1 VRECGSAGVRE
12 CGSAGV
18 RECGSAGVR
27 LRGMVSRRR
36 RGHAARE
43 GSGAELATFLLGG
56 NAAEGKVGWH
66 WWCGDR
72 GGDARLRWVAW
83 QRRWRVDRG
92 VHLRPK
98 AETGRVCGLP
108 AGAESCGCAG
118 LLVGGGGGPVG
129 VAARDRSGVLV
140 GGGPVGVAARD
151 RSGVLV
157 GGGPVGVA
165 ARDRSG
171 VLGGADGVSS
181 ESATCGCSGGCGAE
195 RWRRVKR
202 RLAAQVGLQSR
213 VGDLSAEVCTP
224 RWKRGRRGRPVARR
238 LRATAQVGS
247 RSRRSGPKRTRRSGP
262 PARAGRSEPEIRP
275 R

>member
-1 VRECGSAGVRE
+1 MWECVSTKDLWVGWSRSAEGLGGWGEWAGVTICAVCRE
-12 CGSAGV
+12 RVERRRGGARCGIGADV
-18 RECGSAGVR
+18 ADVADVAERCQCGSAGVR

-36 RGHAARE
+36 RGRAAGE

-98 AETGRVCGLP
+98 EETGRVCGLP
-108 AGAESCGCAG
+108 AGAEACGCAG
-118 LLVGGGGGPVG
+118 VLVGGGGGGGPVG

-151 RSGVLV
+151 C
-157 GGGPVGVA
+157 
-165 ARDRSG
+165 SG
-171 VLGGADGVSS
+171 VLGGAGGVSS

-195 RWRRVKR
+195 RWCVEWS
-202 RLAAQVGLQSR
+202 G
-213 VGDLSAEVCTP
+213 
-224 RWKRGRRGRPVARR
+224 
-238 LRATAQVGS
+238 GS
-247 RSRRSGPKRTRRSGP
+247 RLEWDCRAESVTCRPKFAP
-262 PARAGRSEPEIRP
+262 RAGSEAAGAAPLLAV
-275 R
+275 